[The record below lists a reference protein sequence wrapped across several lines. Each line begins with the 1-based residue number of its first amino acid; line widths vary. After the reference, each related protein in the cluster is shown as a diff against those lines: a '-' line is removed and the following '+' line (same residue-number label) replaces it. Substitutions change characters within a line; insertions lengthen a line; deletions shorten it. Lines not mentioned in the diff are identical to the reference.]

1 VTIRPVPGPWRVPG
15 PFRPRYVDPAADEV
29 TYTATCDRCGGDATW
44 RKGKDATKP
53 TCTCTCSPVEGA
65 A

>member
-1 VTIRPVPGPWRVPG
+1 VTIRPVPGPWRVPA
-15 PFRPRYVDPAADEV
+15 PFRPRYVDPAPAEV
-29 TYTATCDRCGGDATW
+29 TWQAQCDRCGHDATW
-44 RKGKDATKP
+44 RKGKDAITP